1 MLSEKENFL
10 RALAGVEPEYVPR
23 YNLFWMVRPSCF
35 MGDRAMGV
43 GKDMFGVEWTKEGS
57 AFDAPIPRND
67 YFILDDIRHW
77 RDVIKFPDFS
87 YVNWEE
93 MAKKD
98 LKDRDPELPR
108 GGELPGGFFQN
119 VMAFMGFTEGL
130 LACYEEPDEV
140 KALVNYICDCYL
152 EMADDFYK
160 YYQPDYIWFPD
171 DIAAE
176 RAPFLS
182 VAMFRDIFEPVWRR
196 SMKFFKDRGLLAVH
210 HNCGR
215 FEDYLD
221 DVVDMG
227 FNGWDP
233 AQTSNDLVGIK
244 KKFGNKLMILGGFDS
259 RPFLPFIEATED
271 DCRGAIRKLLDDLA
285 PGGGFGYAGGMPA
298 GPDADPVTVERSGW
312 MNDEFEK
319 LRYSY

>member
-10 RALAGVEPEYVPR
+10 RALGGGEPEYVPR
-23 YNLFWMVRPSCF
+23 YNLFWMVRPSIF
-35 MGDRAMGV
+35 QADRVNGV
-43 GKDMFGVEWTKEGS
+43 GKDIFGVEWTKEGS

-67 YFILDDIRHW
+67 IFILDDIRRW

-87 YVNWEE
+87 GVNWEE

-98 LKDRDPELPR
+98 LKERDPNLPR
-108 GGELPGGFFQN
+108 GGELPGGFFQS

-130 LACYEEPDEV
+130 LACFEEPDEV
-140 KALVNYICDCYL
+140 KALVNYLCDCYL
-152 EMADDFYK
+152 DMAEDFVK

-171 DIAAE
+171 DIATE
-176 RAPFLS
+176 RNPFISLD
-182 VAMFRDIFEPVWRR
+182 MFRDIFEPVWRR
-196 SMKFFKDRGLLAVH
+196 SLKFFKDRGYLALH

-221 DVVDMG
+221 DLVDMG

-233 AQTSNDLVGIK
+233 AQTSNDLIGIK
-244 KKFGNKLMILGGFDS
+244 KKFGNKLLICGGFDN
-259 RPFLPFIEATED
+259 RRFLPFIEATED
-271 DCRGAIRKLLDDLA
+271 EVRGAIKQLMDDLA
-285 PGGGFGYAGGMPA
+285 PGGGFAYMGGAAPP
-298 GPDADPVTVERSGW
+298 GADPVTAERANW

-319 LRYSY
+319 LRFLYN